1 MEGLTDTSKTIND
14 ESASGSANQSSA
26 ANSLGKIY
34 NLILCLCGQIQQGI
48 FIILCGQK
56 QQGIFIISCGQIQQ
70 GIFIILCGQIQ
81 QGIFI
86 IL

>member
-34 NLILCLCGQIQQGI
+34 NLFLCINYFGNTGHCLHINN
-48 FIILCGQK
+48 
-56 QQGIFIISCGQIQQ
+56 
-70 GIFIILCGQIQ
+70 
-81 QGIFI
+81 
-86 IL
+86 